1 MASTSSPLPP
11 VAEPDASSETLAEL
25 LGDCRRMAP
34 HWTVPAHAA
43 PSHVAPSKLHGIT
56 VPPASAH
63 VVDGMAEY
71 GA

>member
-1 MASTSSPLPP
+1 MASTSSPVSP
-11 VAEPDASSETLAEL
+11 VVETDSLAEL

-34 HWTVPAHAA
+34 HWAVPAHAA
-43 PSHVAPSKLHGIT
+43 PSAAAPSSLHGIT
-56 VPPASAH
+56 VPLASAH

>member
-1 MASTSSPLPP
+1 MASTSSPVSP
-11 VAEPDASSETLAEL
+11 VVEPESRSESLADL

-43 PSHVAPSKLHGIT
+43 RSAAAPSSLHGIT
-56 VPPASAH
+56 VPLASAH